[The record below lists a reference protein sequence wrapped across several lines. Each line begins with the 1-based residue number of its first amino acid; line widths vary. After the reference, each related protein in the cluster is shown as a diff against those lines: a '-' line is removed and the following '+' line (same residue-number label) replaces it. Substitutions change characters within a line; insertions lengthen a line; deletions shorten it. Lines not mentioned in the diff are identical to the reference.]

1 MAELIT
7 KEILNAQFQDKMLKG
22 EKVMVKNPASVMST
36 QFGSV
41 LPKSGALLDDSS
53 LGLVNQAQGLNR
65 MGNIVL
71 SGKYES
77 GFDYPFSKRGS
88 INDRIRKGTFSM
100 DTMRAEFATGNTLND
115 NWTDL
120 IDAIRLDLTIRKEAN
135 ATIRQFIYSEI
146 QMPNATKDI
155 RPSELYPYG
164 IVFEENNGEG
174 QSVRQGANMGGAV
187 DTIPMKIYAAGFVWT
202 LLAKLFDG
210 TYDLSRLSD
219 GVSLAYA
226 AKKDDL
232 AISPIL
238 ADVYGTS
245 GTAKWTAASSIGTLR
260 QELLMNT
267 LMDAIDDLADRVDPI
282 TGRKIVG
289 EGLVALGTSKDMRHM
304 AHVMSGLGNS
314 TPEKYSP
321 LSQITKLIG
330 YEGETI
336 DMPGETV
343 TYTGCTDNTVYLVKP
358 NRYFKIPVK
367 RNLVMEIDAQ
377 PNVNTL
383 AQEQKAWYFVEAMYN
398 AIGID
403 NFIQKVTLPTW

>member
-1 MAELIT
+1 MAQLIT
-7 KEILNAQFQDKMLKG
+7 KEILNAQFQDKMLNGK
-22 EKVMVKNPASVMST
+22 KVMVKNPANVMST

-41 LPKSGALLDDSS
+41 IPKSGSILDDSS

-65 MGNIVL
+65 MGSIVL

-77 GFDYPFSKRGS
+77 GFDYPFGKRGS

-100 DTMRAEFATGNTLND
+100 DTMRAEFAAGNTLND
-115 NWTDL
+115 NWADL
-120 IDAIRLDLTIRKEAN
+120 IDAIRLDLTIRKEAQT
-135 ATIRQFIYSEI
+135 TIRQYIYSEI

-219 GVSLAYA
+219 GVALAYA

-232 AISPIL
+232 AIAPIL
-238 ADVYGTS
+238 GGTYA
-245 GTAKWTAASSIGTLR
+245 GAKATAASTIGTLR

-267 LMDAIDDLADRVDPI
+267 LMNGIDDIADRVDPI

-289 EGLVALGTSKDMRHM
+289 EGLVALGTSKDMRHI

-343 TYTGCTDNTVYLVKP
+343 SYTGCTDGTVHLIKP
-358 NRYFKIPVK
+358 NRYFKIPIK
-367 RNLVMEIDAQ
+367 RNLVMEIDSQ

-403 NFIQKVTLPTW
+403 SFVQELTLPVW

>member
-1 MAELIT
+1 MAQLIT
-7 KEILNAQFQDKMLKG
+7 KEILNASFQDKMLKG

-36 QFGSV
+36 QFGSAI
-41 LPKSGALLDDSS
+41 PKSGMALDNSS
-53 LGLVNQAQGLNR
+53 LGLVNGARNLNR
-65 MGNIVL
+65 KASISL

-77 GFDYPFSKRGS
+77 GFDFPFGKRGS

-100 DTMRAEFATGNTLND
+100 DTMRAEFASGNTLND
-115 NWTDL
+115 NWSDL
-120 IDAIRLDLTIRKEAN
+120 IDAIRMDLTIKKEAQ

-146 QMPNATKDI
+146 QMPNATKDV

-164 IVFEENNGEG
+164 VVFEENNGEG
-174 QSVRQGANMGGAV
+174 RSVRQGANIGGAV
-187 DTIPMKIYAAGFVWT
+187 DTIPMKIYAAGFIWT

-219 GVSLAYA
+219 GVALAYA
-226 AKKDDL
+226 AKRDDL

-238 ADVYGTS
+238 GGTYTDS
-245 GTAKWTAASSIGTLR
+245 KLTAASTLGTLR
-260 QELLMNT
+260 QEKLMNT
-267 LMDAIDDLADRVDPI
+267 LMDGIDGIANRVDPI

-289 EGLVALGTSKDMRHM
+289 EGLVALGTAKDMRHV

-336 DMPGETV
+336 EMPNETV
-343 TYTGCTDNTVYLVKP
+343 SYTGCTDGTIHLIKP
-358 NRYFKIPVK
+358 NRYFKIPIK
-367 RNLVMEIDAQ
+367 RNLVMEIDSQ

-398 AIGID
+398 AIGIN
-403 NFIQKVTLPTW
+403 NFVQKVTLPIW